1 MTAQTEENNQKK
13 EEKKEKR
20 SWIRIALIWYLILA
34 LLALF
39 GTLGWFI
46 ANRNVYIQNG
56 SEGNINLS
64 VNTGELKIALEK
76 DDGTC
81 GPFGDRLNVTK
92 STKYYVDIT
101 SDGKTF
107 YYPKTLDKD
116 DQPYLNDVNT
126 FVDVTQNGDF
136 YVDFKVYFQTTTK
149 MDVYLDNQSS
159 VTSLEGMTN
168 SAGSDAYSRKS
179 MYGVFSCDAICG
191 AARVAFL
198 APKEDGTLDLIRI
211 WIPNDNIQLS
221 YITNSDIADSGVPQA
236 KLSLN
241 GASEARSGKD
251 GNLGYGYLA
260 LNSTRTAFEKHYY
273 TKEDCLNGNIL
284 FLQNQLAGYDTTGTD
299 TYAKVNQS
307 VPLLSFEEEDTL
319 QTKEMVIRLWFE
331 GTDREAD
338 KALNGGIVNY
348 NLSFIGI
355 KKEEAPTLIP
365 FEDID
370 DPSTFEVPE
379 GSKVIYFND
388 TIVSN
393 SNGRYVMGF
402 CYFDKETYRTVDA
415 ERVGEG
421 DLLYTY
427 QNNCLDWTPYVH
439 SVWSSTSTKN
449 YDAHD
454 ENYGIFEWTRE
465 HALYIR
471 LNETNTQ
478 KMSNIVKLTIP
489 KLS

>member
-81 GPFGDRLNVTK
+81 DTFGDRAKVTK
-92 STKYYVDIT
+92 STKYYIDIT

-116 DQPYLNDVNT
+116 DQPYLNDLNT

-136 YVDFKVYFQTTTK
+136 YIEFKVYFQTTTK

-159 VTSLEGMTN
+159 VTGVEGLTN
-168 SAGSDAYSRKS
+168 LAQAAAFARKS

-198 APKEDGTLDLIRI
+198 APKEDGSLDLIRI
-211 WIPNDNIQLS
+211 WIPNDGIQLS
-221 YITNSDIADSGVPQA
+221 YYSGSDTPQATLNTSGV
-236 KLSLN
+236 
-241 GASEARSGKD
+241 SEARSGKD

-273 TKEDCLNGNIL
+273 TREDCLNGNIL

-299 TYAKVNQS
+299 TYVKVNQS

-338 KALNGGIVNY
+338 KALNGGMVNY

-355 KKEEAPTLIP
+355 SKEEAPTLIS
-365 FEDID
+365 FEDIENPGSD
-370 DPSTFEVPE
+370 DLPE
-379 GSKVIYFND
+379 GCKAVYFNRTKKTLCYYEKD
-388 TIVSN
+388 TYEKDSAVA
-393 SNGRYVMGF
+393 
-402 CYFDKETYRTVDA
+402 VDA
-415 ERVGEG
+415 N
-421 DLLYTY
+421 DIIYTY
-427 QNNCLDWTPYVH
+427 QNDCFSWSTYTPTVVYNDH
-439 SVWSSTSTKN
+439 TINIHNPDQSPLLSSK
-449 YDAHD
+449 
-454 ENYGIFEWTRE
+454 E
-465 HALYIR
+465 HKLYIR
-471 LNETNTQ
+471 LNENKTQ
-478 KMSNIVKLTIP
+478 KMSNIVKLIIP
-489 KLS
+489 KVD